1 MDERRT
7 GLRRGQEG
15 CGGRAA
21 PGEERRKWRESE
33 GGGNR
38 DMGEGRPTERW
49 RGCTDIGFPPPADD
63 GGEGEARRW

>member
-33 GGGNR
+33 GGGSR
-38 DMGEGRPTERW
+38 DMGEGKTHGEVERMH
-49 RGCTDIGFPPPADD
+49 
-63 GGEGEARRW
+63 